1 MEEIVIMSL
10 FLVSLLVLGQDWVSW
25 VEPTRLHLFAE
36 IAGINPRQS
45 ALVSLLVGDKQLKSN
60 I

>member
-1 MEEIVIMSL
+1 MSL